1 MTTNQR
7 LHPLLEQYDWATE
20 RLITR
25 LAGPTSNSGDDN
37 QVEVSILTDTE
48 YLWEPVDACWSVRR
62 RVDGPG
68 TGAIKLL
75 GAGEWG
81 RDAAPESPTPPP
93 FTTIAWRLDHLSET
107 LLGRANH
114 LGGDRTFS
122 RATYESP
129 SNAVAAIEMF
139 RQATADW
146 RSALLSV
153 DESDYDRTGLSS
165 YPYGSD
171 PEETLLSMVWWESQ
185 EILHHGAEI
194 ALLRDLYVRR
204 TQ

>member
-1 MTTNQR
+1 LVLKN
-7 LHPLLEQYDWATE
+7 
-20 RLITR
+20 
-25 LAGPTSNSGDDN
+25 
-37 QVEVSILTDTE
+37 
-48 YLWEPVDACWSVRR
+48 WSVDNYARAVLPAGATGEFYNLARDRR
-62 RVDGPG
+62 
-68 TGAIKLL
+68 
-75 GAGEWG
+75 
-81 RDAAPESPTPPP
+81 S
-93 FTTIAWRLDHLSET
+93 
-107 LLGRANH
+107 GRANH

-129 SNAVAAIEMF
+129 STAVAMIKMF
-139 RQATADW
+139 RQARADW

-153 DESDYDRTGLSS
+153 VESDYDRTGLSS

-194 ALLRDLYVRR
+194 ALLRDLYGRR